1 MIKNKKYN
9 TKLKIKLEVLDNVP
23 SKYPDTKNYIKE
35 NLMEVCEVRGNSFHW
50 LPLSDFCL

>member
-1 MIKNKKYN
+1 MN

-35 NLMEVCEVRGNSFHW
+35 NLAEVCEVRGNLFHW